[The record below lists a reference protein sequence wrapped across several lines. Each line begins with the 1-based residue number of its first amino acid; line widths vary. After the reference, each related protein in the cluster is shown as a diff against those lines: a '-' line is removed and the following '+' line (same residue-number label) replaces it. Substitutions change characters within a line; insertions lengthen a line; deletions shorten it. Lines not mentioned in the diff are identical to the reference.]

1 MMTINCP
8 GAADPSATPH
18 EPAMRPAP
26 AMHEQTYRPTAAQ
39 GAGFPRQRPGRWGEG
54 HSYRRMRA
62 VGTPM
67 HSVLLPALLLSAV
80 GLSTDAAPSRLQAS
94 GGRSSGFVGAWYARV
109 LGGQPAAG
117 TPPYAALGAPVAGAG
132 RWPGVCGQQQRLLQ
146 APRPRT
152 PGGVAYGVRG
162 LSAQFQTDE
171 EQQVTAKWRPPPLAG
186 AYSDTT
192 DADLTPSDS
201 SSDEDGDDA
210 AAAAQGVGSA
220 KDSAAGAQDMPGTVV
235 VGAGALRGEQEA
247 YSMRD
252 VQSMKVPRLRAMCE
266 VISEAHS
273 TQPLSLY
280 YHMAPCSQSLNPTA

>member
-1 MMTINCP
+1 MTINGP
-8 GAADPSATPH
+8 GAADPSAAPH
-18 EPAMRPAP
+18 EPAVRPAP
-26 AMHEQTYRPTAAQ
+26 AMHEQKNRAQ
-39 GAGFPRQRPGRWGEG
+39 GAGSPRQRPGRWGEG

-62 VGTPM
+62 AGTPM
-67 HSVLLPALLLSAV
+67 YSVLFPALLLSAV

-94 GGRSSGFVGAWYARV
+94 GGRSGFVGAWSARV

-117 TPPYAALGAPVAGAG
+117 TPPYAALGAPMAGAE

-146 APRPRT
+146 ATRPRT
-152 PGGVAYGVRG
+152 PGGFAHGVRG

-171 EQQVTAKWRPPPLAG
+171 EQQVAAKWRPPPLAG

-210 AAAAQGVGSA
+210 AAAAQGAGA
-220 KDSAAGAQDMPGTVV
+220 GKDSAAGAQDMPATVV

-266 VISEAHS
+266 VISS
-273 TQPLSLY
+273 THHARAESILPHGALLPKPKP
-280 YHMAPCSQSLNPTA
+280 HSLNPTA

>member
-1 MMTINCP
+1 MTINGP
-8 GAADPSATPH
+8 GAADPSAAPH
-18 EPAMRPAP
+18 EPAVRPAP
-26 AMHEQTYRPTAAQ
+26 AMHEQKHRAQ
-39 GAGFPRQRPGRWGEG
+39 GAGSRRQRPGRWGEG

-62 VGTPM
+62 AGTPM
-67 HSVLLPALLLSAV
+67 YSVLFPALLLSAV

-94 GGRSSGFVGAWYARV
+94 GGRSGFVGAWSARV

-117 TPPYAALGAPVAGAG
+117 TPPYAALGAPMAGAE